1 MPPTYIEQLEL
12 HTNRPSLVY
21 EVLVQ
26 MMPTAIILINTEVGA
41 DEEIFEKLKN
51 IPEVKQVYMVYGLY
65 DIVAIVESED
75 LNKLRDIVYNR
86 VRSMPKVKSTLTMI
100 VVKGLSKK

>member
-1 MPPTYIEQLEL
+1 
-12 HTNRPSLVY
+12 
-21 EVLVQ
+21 
-26 MMPTAIILINTEVGA
+26 MPTAIILINTEVGA

>member
-1 MPPTYIEQLEL
+1 
-12 HTNRPSLVY
+12 
-21 EVLVQ
+21 
-26 MMPTAIILINTEVGA
+26 MPTAIILINTEVGA

-100 VVKGLSKK
+100 VVKGLSKNKLG

>member
-1 MPPTYIEQLEL
+1 
-12 HTNRPSLVY
+12 
-21 EVLVQ
+21 

-100 VVKGLSKK
+100 VVKGLSKNKLG

>member
-1 MPPTYIEQLEL
+1 
-12 HTNRPSLVY
+12 
-21 EVLVQ
+21 VLVQ
-26 MMPTAIILINTEVGA
+26 IMPTAIILINTEVSA

-75 LNKLRDIVYNR
+75 LNKLKDIVYNR

>member
-1 MPPTYIEQLEL
+1 MPI
-12 HTNRPSLVY
+12 
-21 EVLVQ
+21 
-26 MMPTAIILINTEVGA
+26 AIILINTEVGA

-65 DIVAIVESED
+65 DIAAVVESED
-75 LNKLRDIVYNR
+75 LNKLRDVVYNR

-100 VVKGLSKK
+100 VVKSFSRK

>member
-1 MPPTYIEQLEL
+1 
-12 HTNRPSLVY
+12 
-21 EVLVQ
+21 

>member
-1 MPPTYIEQLEL
+1 
-12 HTNRPSLVY
+12 
-21 EVLVQ
+21 
-26 MMPTAIILINTEVGA
+26 MPTAIILINTEVSA

-75 LNKLRDIVYNR
+75 LNKLKDIVYNR

>member
-1 MPPTYIEQLEL
+1 MPI
-12 HTNRPSLVY
+12 
-21 EVLVQ
+21 
-26 MMPTAIILINTEVGA
+26 AIILINTEVGA

-65 DIVAIVESED
+65 DIAAVVESED

-100 VVKGLSKK
+100 VVKSFSRK